1 MRDFLGCS
9 VNKKWRRPITPPI
22 DRQIRKRLNQ
32 LCGALVLTVLLD
44 SGNLDAW
51 ARPPRAREQCGVL
64 EHIDRETRALAI
76 RRSKECKL
84 LQLAWTRRT
93 KFIWNGEFDS
103 SNSLEE
109 GGYICVYYR
118 SPFFGKPF
126 VTKVTWKNREVG
138 VQSNPPGRSL

>member
-1 MRDFLGCS
+1 M
-9 VNKKWRRPITPPI
+9 
-22 DRQIRKRLNQ
+22 
-32 LCGALVLTVLLD
+32 LTVLLGFG
-44 SGNLDAW
+44 SLDAW

-138 VQSNPPGRSL
+138 VQSNPPGQKLVITPIRFARFGAAHEKEVSDQVLALPDG